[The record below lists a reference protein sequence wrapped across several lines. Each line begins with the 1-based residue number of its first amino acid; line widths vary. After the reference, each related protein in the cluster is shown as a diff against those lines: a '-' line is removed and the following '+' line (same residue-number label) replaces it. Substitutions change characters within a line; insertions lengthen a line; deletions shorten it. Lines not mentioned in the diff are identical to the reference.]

1 MRCEGK
7 IFVVGCGALSKGTL
21 TLDALSTIENSE
33 IIVGYK
39 GYIDEIKKIFPH
51 KNTYQTG
58 MKKEIER
65 VEKTIELACEGKIV
79 TLISS
84 GDAGIYGMAGL
95 LIEMLDKKELQ
106 IEVEIIPGVPA
117 LSICSAILGAPLMN
131 DFGVISFSNLLT
143 DERLIEKRLRCLLEG
158 GFVIVIYNPVSKSR
172 KGLFNKLWD
181 IILEEREANL
191 GGYVKKGG
199 RIGQEWG
206 VGRVFDL
213 PVDKFDMNTL
223 IVIGNEFTD
232 IINGKLVTR
241 RGYQI

>member
-1 MRCEGK
+1 MHCSGK
-7 IFVVGCGALSKGTL
+7 IFVVGCGSLSKGTL
-21 TLDALSTIENSE
+21 TLDAIQALENSDS
-33 IIVGYK
+33 IIGYK
-39 GYIDEIKKIFPH
+39 SYIEEIKKIFPD
-51 KNTYQTG
+51 KNYYQTG

-79 TLISS
+79 SLICS

-95 LIEMLDKKELQ
+95 LIEMLEKKE
-106 IEVEIIPGVPA
+106 INIDFEIIPGVPA
-117 LSICSAILGAPLMN
+117 LSICSAVLGAPLMN

-143 DERLIEKRLRCLLEG
+143 DERLIEKRLKSLLDG
-158 GFVIVIYNPVSKSR
+158 GFVIVIYNPVSKGR
-172 KGLFNKLWD
+172 KELFDKLWD

-206 VGRVFDL
+206 VGRIFDL

-223 IVIGNEFTD
+223 IIIGNEFTD

-241 RGYQI
+241 RGYHI